1 MRGPP
6 ADPAQAMSHP
16 ASRAASGRWR
26 SQTLGVPSAYLQ
38 LPELLL
44 KKHSVSLLLLGM
56 AITLYFIGLTLPAS
70 GLIIIAMVVESHLW
84 VRLTSR
90 SRRNIHHH

>member
-1 MRGPP
+1 M
-6 ADPAQAMSHP
+6 
-16 ASRAASGRWR
+16 
-26 SQTLGVPSAYLQ
+26 
-38 LPELLL
+38 

-56 AITLYFIGLTLPAS
+56 AITLYFVGLTLPAS